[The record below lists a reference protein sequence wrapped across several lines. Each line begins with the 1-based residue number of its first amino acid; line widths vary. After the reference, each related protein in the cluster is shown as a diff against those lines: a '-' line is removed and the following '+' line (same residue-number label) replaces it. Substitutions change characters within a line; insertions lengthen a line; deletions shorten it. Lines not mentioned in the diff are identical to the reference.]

1 MNRCHMYLW
10 LCNRWLNFRM
20 QLVGGLTAGSVG
32 LAIVLLVSWN
42 RNTDSTL
49 YISNTAAGLALVYS
63 LTFTDNLTWLARFHA
78 DNQLNMN
85 AIERILEFASVES
98 ENYHPNPNPN
108 PNPKNASSLNAT
120 QPMHPDDF
128 SVKSFL
134 EDVFFIITGR
144 EKYGLTASSVTI
156 PKSHNIP
163 DNWPDKGSVEFR
175 DISLVYRGN
184 PSTIND
190 SLSSIKLIN
199 CPNILVDVYNKVIII
214 TILLLLL
221 LI

>member
-20 QLVGGLTAGSVG
+20 QLVGGMTAGSVG

-42 RNTDSTL
+42 NQSESTL

-98 ENYHPNPNPN
+98 ENYHPYTKTNTN
-108 PNPKNASSLNAT
+108 NAH
-120 QPMHPDDF
+120 QPMHPEEDF
-128 SVKSFL
+128 SFKSFI
-134 EDVFFIITGR
+134 EDDVYFIMTGR
-144 EKYGLTASSVTI
+144 DINGLAPSSVTI

-184 PSTIND
+184 TSTIND

-199 CPNILVDVYNKVIII
+199 CPSILVDVYNKV
-214 TILLLLL
+214 
-221 LI
+221 

>member
-1 MNRCHMYLW
+1 
-10 LCNRWLNFRM
+10 M
-20 QLVGGLTAGSVG
+20 QLVGGMTAGSVG

-42 RNTDSTL
+42 TNGSDSTL

-98 ENYHPNPNPN
+98 ENYHPNTNNNPN
-108 PNPKNASSLNAT
+108 PNHEKTVNANQS
-120 QPMHPDDF
+120 MHPEGDF
-128 SVKSFL
+128 SFKSFL
-134 EDVFFIITGR
+134 EDDVFFIMTGR
-144 EKYGLTASSVTI
+144 DKNGLAASSVTI

-184 PSTIND
+184 TSTMND

-199 CPNILVDVYNKVIII
+199 CPNILVDVYNKVLFL
-214 TILLLLL
+214 TIFFK
-221 LI
+221 